1 MELMLMKP
9 IEHSATELARAFHSA
24 YPDMLAPRTFAE
36 LTKLGTPD
44 QRAEAARV
52 TAHLMV
58 CELMK
63 HFTVR
68 NLAAEQPAFNNLREL
83 LMEWHS
89 YLKSDPLYA
98 NEAGWNTVKSVGK
111 RPEGLS
117 EYNCRIWDVALLL
130 CTNAPL
136 AKGPEVLA
144 LLPDIIGTRDP
155 LFPKNMAD
163 TAVIFFV
170 EALEAQQAATA

>member
-1 MELMLMKP
+1 MKIP
-9 IEHSATELARAFHSA
+9 ADPLSDLLYAFA
-24 YPDMLAPRTFAE
+24 QAFPDVSVKGRLSEVYTKSHTAE
-36 LTKLGTPD
+36 

-52 TAHLMV
+52 AAHLMV

-68 NLAAEQPAFNNLREL
+68 NLAAEQPAFNDLRKL

-89 YLKSDPLYA
+89 YLKSNPLYA

-117 EYNCRIWDVALLL
+117 EYDQRIWNVALLL
-130 CTNAPL
+130 CINAPL